1 MAISR
6 YDIRGVVANDDQGY
20 QEDILERRGIK
31 KLNHFSTPVLRY
43 PTPVEISELNIVAV
57 TWKRGVSLS
66 KIAAKQYG
74 DPKLWWVIAWY
85 NKKPTDA
92 HYKLGDK
99 VYVPKPLETILRQ
112 FRI

>member
-6 YDIRGVVANDDQGY
+6 YDIRGVVANDNQGY
-20 QEDILERRGIK
+20 QEDILD
-31 KLNHFSTPVLRY
+31 
-43 PTPVEISELNIVAV
+43 LNIVAV